1 MFNTSQSA
9 ASSSWRFAVTFQTG
23 GRDVPSNINRVTL
36 SGNLTSDPELREAAS
51 TSVCQLRIAC
61 NSSRKTQAG
70 EWEDKPNYFDVIV
83 WGQAG
88 INCSKFLSKGQRV
101 TVDGRLDWSEWEKDG
116 VKRQA
121 VKIVANQVEFPS
133 RGGAPADTS
142 TNHDEIP
149 F

>member
-1 MFNTSQSA
+1 M
-9 ASSSWRFAVTFQTG
+9 
-23 GRDVPSNINRVTL
+23 PSNINRVTI

-51 TSVCQLRIAC
+51 MSVCQMRIAS

-88 INCSKFLSKGQRV
+88 INCSKLLTKGQRV

-133 RGGAPADTS
+133 RNSAPAETS
-142 TNHDEIP
+142 ANHDEIP